1 MGHSGSLKRLLLR
14 HELALLLLV
23 VVTVA
28 LGGAWGYV
36 WQQASRE
43 SVRLNNQIHIALQVR
58 SDLYRQIKEVTEAR
72 LTEDPRALELYQQYS
87 RRIARHLNAM
97 RGGTVSRDEEMAIQR
112 MGLAYRVIQQD
123 MNRSFIDPFAINAA
137 ARLKILDRRYEE
149 LLLADFEKALGSYL
163 DLLNAQREALMARL
177 ARYSN
182 WARIVIPLP
191 ILLAVALFAWSR
203 ASIRRG
209 FVRPVAEVISGALKM
224 SQGQLDHRIPEQGA
238 EEMANLARA
247 INGMARD
254 LAASRDALVEKERQA
269 ALGALVP
276 VVAHNIRNPLA
287 SIRATAQMIDE
298 QDRPEDVGE
307 ARQAIIQTVDR
318 LERWVR
324 SLLSYLHPLQP
335 RRSKVRLRRVV
346 EGALVLLQPRLEE
359 KGVTVTSRG
368 WEIDPEVSLDVD
380 LAEQAVYGLLTNAVD
395 ASPVGATITVR
406 LGRADARWRLGIED
420 EGPGM
425 PFDPQPHGLTPG
437 PTTKR
442 SGTGLG
448 IPFAYKVCQA
458 HGWGLEFT
466 PRPGGGTV
474 AAINIPMTEQ
484 AYVEHP

>member
-87 RRIARHLNAM
+87 RRIARHLNAL
-97 RGGTVSRDEEMAIQR
+97 RSGTKSRDEEMAIQH
-112 MGLAYRVIQQD
+112 MGLAYRVIQHD

-149 LLLADFEKALGSYL
+149 LLLADFEKAQGSYL
-163 DLLNAQREALMARL
+163 DLLNAQREVLL
-177 ARYSN
+177 AQLERYSN

-191 ILLAVALFAWSR
+191 ILLAVALFVWSR
-203 ASIRRG
+203 ASIQRG

-298 QDRPEDVGE
+298 DRPEEVQE

-335 RRSKVRLRRVV
+335 RCSRVRLGRVV
-346 EGALVLLQPRLEE
+346 EEALVLLQPRLEE
-359 KGVTVTSRG
+359 KGVTVTRRG
-368 WEIDPEVSLDVD
+368 WDSDPEVLLDVD

-395 ASPVGATITVR
+395 ASPVGAAVTVR
-406 LGRADARWRLGIED
+406 LGRADAHWRLGIED

-425 PFDPQPHGLTPG
+425 PFDPQPRGLTPG

-466 PRPGGGTV
+466 SRPGGGTV
-474 AAINIPMTEQ
+474 ATIHIPMTEQ
-484 AYVEHP
+484 AYVEQP